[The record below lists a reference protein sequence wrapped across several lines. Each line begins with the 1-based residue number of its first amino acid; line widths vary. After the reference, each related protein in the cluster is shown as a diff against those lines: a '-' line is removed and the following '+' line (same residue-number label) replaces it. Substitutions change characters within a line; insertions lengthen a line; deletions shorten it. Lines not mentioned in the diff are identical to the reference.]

1 MEKTIGIYK
10 NQQKKR
16 SYFAESISDGLRRFY
31 MKMFFNGNKYN
42 FEMIYKEFNRNKC
55 SWTLK
60 AICKK
65 TNCYSGI
72 NNLNPVLSEL
82 GIDEDTI
89 CGRFEDS
96 SAWKVSK
103 REMKN
108 FNKIAKSFLTSKK

>member
-1 MEKTIGIYK
+1 
-10 NQQKKR
+10 
-16 SYFAESISDGLRRFY
+16 
-31 MKMFFNGNKYN
+31 MKMFFKGNKYN
-42 FEMIYKEFNRNKC
+42 FEMIYKEFNKNKC

-65 TNCYSGI
+65 TNCYSGV

-108 FNKIAKSFLTSKK
+108 FNKIAKSFLTSKKYLKHLENKLDEDRKLREWENVEE